1 MAQRRR
7 VGRGSSVG
15 LWGYCTGDE
24 QVMRAGW
31 CAGGGEVPTSSR
43 SEEEGRTTA
52 AEATEASACGSGGEE
67 ETLQR

>member
-1 MAQRRR
+1 MAQRSR

-24 QVMRAGW
+24 QVMRAG

-43 SEEEGRTTA
+43 SDEEGRTTA
-52 AEATEASACGSGGEE
+52 AEATEANACRSGGEE